1 MNFERWLISTGHS
14 QAKASRYASAI
25 AGVISN
31 WAAKSGLVKQSL
43 YEITRSDDFASV
55 AKAIRQLAV
64 YEARNTVTKGMYNAA
79 LNAYADY
86 LVAIGQT
93 ES

>member
-1 MNFERWLISTGHS
+1 MNFERWLISTG
-14 QAKASRYASAI
+14 QPRRTASRYASAI
-25 AGVISN
+25 AGVVSS

-43 YEITRSDDFASV
+43 YEITSPDDFAPV

-64 YEARNTVTKGMYNAA
+64 YEARNTVTKGIYNAA

-86 LVAIGQT
+86 LQSSGLR
-93 ES
+93 